1 MYQAEV
7 FVLFTPLEFQGCH
20 CTNLKIEKQEEAFQV
35 LNAIS
40 KEPEAMDDASPDFYP
55 EKENVQ
61 IPFKSKVHS
70 TSADSDSGLTWRR
83 ESTEKGVRGN
93 TQSEMEFSRGRGG
106 ENGD

>member
-40 KEPEAMDDASPDFYP
+40 KEPEAMDDASPDF
-55 EKENVQ
+55 
-61 IPFKSKVHS
+61 
-70 TSADSDSGLTWRR
+70 
-83 ESTEKGVRGN
+83 
-93 TQSEMEFSRGRGG
+93 TQRKKMYKFPSNLRCTAHLQTLILA
-106 ENGD
+106 